1 MNLKYE
7 LKALGVI
14 ERGDFKLRNGSS
26 SNIFFNIKKAYG
38 YPKLLE
44 KIVEELSGLFN
55 KDVNC
60 VAASGYGGIP
70 LAVAI
75 SQKYNLHL
83 TMVRSELKDHGNLG
97 LIEGY
102 IPTKQDNVAIV
113 DDVFTIGSSLSGTIK
128 PIKEITNIEGCYV
141 VFKRTKN
148 NFSYKLR
155 YLFSYKDF

>member
-1 MNLKYE
+1 MNLKHE

-14 ERGDFKLRNGSS
+14 EKGDFKLRGGSN
-26 SNIFFNIKKAYG
+26 SNIYFNIKKAYG

-44 KIVEELSGLFN
+44 KISEELFGLID
-55 KDVNC
+55 KDITC

-75 SQKYNLHL
+75 SQKYSLYL
-83 TMVRSELKDHGNLG
+83 TMIRPELKDHGNLW
-97 LIEGY
+97 LVDGY
-102 IPTKQDNVAIV
+102 VPTRQDNVAII
-113 DDVFTIGSSLSGTIK
+113 DDVFTTGSSLSDTIRL
-128 PIKEITNIEGCYV
+128 IKEITNIDGCYV

-148 NFSYKLR
+148 NFSCKLR